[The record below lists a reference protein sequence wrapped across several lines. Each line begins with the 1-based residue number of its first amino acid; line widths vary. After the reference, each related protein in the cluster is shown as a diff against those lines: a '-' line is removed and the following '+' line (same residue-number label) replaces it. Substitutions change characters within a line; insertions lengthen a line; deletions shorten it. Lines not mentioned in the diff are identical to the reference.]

1 MNNIAMV
8 YLNGIGFM
16 DDAVSCIIL
25 FDTYRINE
33 CCVSHGC
40 CKVYK

>member
-1 MNNIAMV
+1 M
-8 YLNGIGFM
+8 GKSQWC
-16 DDAVSCIIL
+16 VSFFVGYIL